1 MINACQIDLEEYLVY
16 ELTVKTN
23 FAAAHSL
30 RNYPGEC
37 ASLHGHT
44 WVVEVSVVGRELD
57 DAGML
62 VDFKKLKQ
70 LIAKTIEELDH
81 SYINEILYF
90 NSDSKYSNP
99 TAENLARYIY
109 ENLKRELKSVE
120 QGISV
125 SKVRLWESPNASVTY
140 WEENKNS

>member
-30 RNYPGEC
+30 RNYSGEC

-44 WVVEVSVVGRELD
+44 WVVEVSIVGRELD

-62 VDFKKLKQ
+62 IDFKKLKQ

-81 SYINEILYF
+81 SYINEFYILTLTV
-90 NSDSKYSNP
+90 NIAILQLRIWRD
-99 TAENLARYIY
+99 
-109 ENLKRELKSVE
+109 
-120 QGISV
+120 
-125 SKVRLWESPNASVTY
+125 TY
-140 WEENKNS
+140 MKI